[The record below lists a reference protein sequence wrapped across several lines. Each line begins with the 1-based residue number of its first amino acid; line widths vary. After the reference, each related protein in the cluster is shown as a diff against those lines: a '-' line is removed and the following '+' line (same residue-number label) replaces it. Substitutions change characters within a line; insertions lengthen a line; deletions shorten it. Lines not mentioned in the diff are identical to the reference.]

1 MRPPGSTRRRHEAAH
16 KPPYLE
22 NSAIGS
28 QPMAKTKPF
37 RWKLVDN
44 NGFDFGFYPSYAV
57 AMDVVR
63 AVASTLTVYRL
74 DDQWWLYDPS
84 VYCSDETPPHVKE
97 IGRRLHVNDRALE
110 LPDIGGIT
118 HVETSPFFALM
129 SFPYHIHQQN
139 LKNIFSVN
147 CRFSELKVNVSHI
160 SFQSTDPRSPGVYH
174 GCCR

>member
-1 MRPPGSTRRRHEAAH
+1 
-16 KPPYLE
+16 
-22 NSAIGS
+22 
-28 QPMAKTKPF
+28 MAKTKPF

-110 LPDIGGIT
+110 WPDIGGYY
-118 HVETSPFFALM
+118 SCGDKPFLRLDVVPI
-129 SFPYHIHQQN
+129 PYIST
-139 LKNIFSVN
+139 K
-147 CRFSELKVNVSHI
+147 SEESIQCELPI
-160 SFQSTDPRSPGVYH
+160 L
-174 GCCR
+174 